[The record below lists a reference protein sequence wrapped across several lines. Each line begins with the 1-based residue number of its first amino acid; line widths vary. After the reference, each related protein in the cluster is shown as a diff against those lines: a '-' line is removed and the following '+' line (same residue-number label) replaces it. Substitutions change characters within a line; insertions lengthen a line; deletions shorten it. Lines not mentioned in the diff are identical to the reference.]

1 MTNVETTPAT
11 SLTRDTLPL
20 GALFC
25 EDAPFPCF
33 LIDISAHKIVWANDT
48 ALTWTG
54 LSMKA
59 LTKKS
64 TLWSVLD
71 LKENAEDQIR
81 ETIKYNSAVTI
92 RDCDINLLPQ
102 SSEETYI
109 CHLSA
114 FPTQGH
120 IGIGVRFVKH
130 RNGSEHNA
138 GGHVVSGLGRLI
150 AHELKNPLAGIK
162 GAAQLLRDDVSTDE
176 GHDLIDL
183 ISSEIDRIRR
193 LADRME
199 TLGDTDPETNG
210 HVNIHEILRRARQII
225 QSADKSIQFT
235 EIYDPSLPHVL
246 GDPDTLMQAV
256 LNLIKNAAEAGDKVT
271 LKTQF
276 RSGMSRRRGDTHKN
290 LPVEIQIIDNGPGIT
305 PDLIDQI
312 FQPFVSTKADGQGL
326 GLALVSKVAASH
338 NGLVQVSSLPGK
350 TKFSLL
356 LPTPK
361 TENDTNI

>member
-1 MTNVETTPAT
+1 VTDTVDYPANT
-11 SLTRDTLPL
+11 IPRENLPL

-33 LIDISAHKIVWANDT
+33 LININAHEIVWANDT
-48 ALTWTG
+48 ALTWSG

-59 LTKKS
+59 LQRKS
-64 TLWSVLD
+64 ALWSVLE
-71 LKENAEDQIR
+71 LKENPKDQIR
-81 ETIKYNSAVTI
+81 DAIANSSAVTI
-92 RDCDINLLPQ
+92 RDCEISLMHQ
-102 SSEETYI
+102 SSDEPYI

-120 IGIGVRFVKH
+120 IGIGIRFVKH
-130 RNGSEHNA
+130 RNGDESHS
-138 GGHVVSGLGRLI
+138 GGYLVSGLGRLI

-162 GAAQLLRDDVSTDE
+162 GAAQLLRDDVETDE

-183 ISSEIDRIRR
+183 ITSEIDRIRR

-199 TLGDTDPETNG
+199 TLGDTDPETDG

-225 QSADKSIQFT
+225 QSADKTITFI

-256 LNLIKNAAEAGDKVT
+256 LNLIKNAAEAGDEVT

-276 RSGMSRRRGDTHKN
+276 RSGMSRRNGDTHKN
-290 LPVEIQIIDNGPGIT
+290 LPVEIQVIDNGPGIE
-305 PDLIDQI
+305 PDLINQI
-312 FQPFVSTKADGQGL
+312 FQPFVSTKVDGQGL
-326 GLALVSKVAASH
+326 GLALVSKVATAH
-338 NGLVQVSSLPGK
+338 NGLVQVSSVPGK

-356 LPTPK
+356 LPTPQI
-361 TENDTNI
+361 ENENNT